1 MSETVSIVR
10 CEDYQHEKV
19 LKKVEEGI
27 ALLGGLDSFISPGD
41 RVLLKPNFLV
51 GRTPEKCV
59 NTHPAVLKAVAQLV
73 MSAGAKP
80 VIGDSPQMGTAL
92 KVAEKCGIAEVAR
105 ELGIE
110 IVEFEP
116 VEVKHPAGKLFKHFT
131 IGKAVLEADTI
142 INLPKLKTHSFTYLT
157 LAVKNIFGC
166 IPGAR
171 KAQWH
176 VKTAE
181 QGHTCF
187 ARMLLDLCTLIKP
200 ALSIVDGIVAME
212 GKGPGFGNPKDLGLI
227 ISGTEA
233 VAVDAVI
240 AKLIGVPPE
249 HYPVLHI
256 ALNEG
261 YGTASL
267 DNIVLKGLPVTAA
280 APDNFIL
287 PPLLTQPALLRRI
300 LMRILKGPLTTSPF
314 IDKNKCLQCGNC
326 YKACPVHCI
335 SSSESGFEITRQE
348 CIQCLCCMEVCPN
361 GAVDLKDGFLLNLFK
376 RKKSS
381 N

>member
-1 MSETVSIVR
+1 M
-10 CEDYQHEKV
+10 
-19 LKKVEEGI
+19 
-27 ALLGGLDSFISPGD
+27 
-41 RVLLKPNFLV
+41 LLKPNFLI

-59 NTHPAVLKAVAQLV
+59 NTHFALVKAIAQLV
-73 MSAGAKP
+73 LSAGAQP

-110 IVEFEP
+110 IIEFEP

-166 IPGAR
+166 IPGPR

-176 VKTAE
+176 VKTAQ
-181 QGHTCF
+181 QGSTYF

-212 GKGPGFGNPKDLGLI
+212 GKGPGFGDPKDLGLI
-227 ISGTEA
+227 VAGTDA

-240 AKLIGVPPE
+240 AELLGVPPE
-249 HYPVLHI
+249 HYPILHI

-267 DNIVLKGLPVTAA
+267 DDIVLRGESISDAA
-280 APDNFIL
+280 IADFNL
-287 PPLLTQPALLRRI
+287 PPLFTSPGTFRRI
-300 LMRILKGPLTTSPF
+300 LMSVLKGPLTTAPF
-314 IDKNKCLQCGNC
+314 IDKNQCQRCGNC

-335 SSSESGFEITRQE
+335 VSCGDDFEITRQE

-361 GAVDLKDGFLLNLFK
+361 GAVDLRDGFLLNLFK
-376 RKKSS
+376 KKKH
-381 N
+381 